1 MHMAWEKL
9 SGTSV
14 GLEDTD
20 EIWRY
25 EIYCPEE
32 RDDYFSDLH
41 NLKKS
46 TDKKEKYEWR
56 YKTEAIAKCSGFL
69 KEFRF
74 QAENPF
80 IIPMPPSKKKGTP
93 EYDNRLVQII
103 KKVTNVTCLDI
114 FDVKESVESTH
125 KPEQTKDLIAIQ
137 NNLVMSTTE
146 KIEILDLVYVLDDV
160 LTTGTHFKA
169 IKNKILEINPDIR
182 VIGLFFYKPEGP
194 LDYYKY
200 LRENNKNG

>member
-1 MHMAWEKL
+1 M
-9 SGTSV
+9 
-14 GLEDTD
+14 
-20 EIWRY
+20 
-25 EIYCPEE
+25 
-32 RDDYFSDLH
+32 
-41 NLKKS
+41 
-46 TDKKEKYEWR
+46 
-56 YKTEAIAKCSGFL
+56 EAYIG
-69 KEFRF
+69 
-74 QAENPF
+74 
-80 IIPMPPSKKKGTP
+80 
-93 EYDNRLVQII
+93 
-103 KKVTNVTCLDI
+103 I

-182 VIGLFFYKPEGP
+182 IIGLFYKPEGP